1 MFLRTPLLP
10 TVVVMVRSPMLSF
23 IPSAAVIP
31 ILPRIPLVSPESAF
45 PSATNV
51 YTVSVP
57 EVFASMDLM
66 IARALMLLS
75 VRFAPSIDWA
85 AASSSET
92 AYLYCVVVPSAS
104 DFDVH
109 PAVLHPHACGSGVRA
124 VAGRLHD

>member
-1 MFLRTPLLP
+1 
-10 TVVVMVRSPMLSF
+10 MVRSPMLSF
-23 IPSAAVIP
+23 IPSVAVIP
-31 ILPRIPLVSPESAF
+31 IFPRISLVSPGRSAF

-92 AYLYCVVVPSAS
+92 
-104 DFDVH
+104 
-109 PAVLHPHACGSGVRA
+109 GVFILRRRSL
-124 VAGRLHD
+124 GNGT